1 MDEKIFERVE
11 KKYIINS
18 EQRANI
24 LSVIK
29 NNMEEDGYH
38 KSKVFNMY
46 YDTDNYDLILKSI
59 DNPDFK
65 EKLRARSYGGYDKV
79 FLEIKT
85 KMRGKEYNVGYK
97 RRVLI
102 TNKDF
107 KKLVKHQKTCE
118 EPAAQAIGTSKDL
131 QIAKEVDYLIN
142 FFDLKPR
149 ILVYYDRESYV
160 GENHLRITFDTKLK
174 YRDTNLKFTRKSSD
188 PYFFNDDKNIIMEI
202 KAHGVLPLWLAQALS
217 ANKIFPSRFS
227 KIGKIYEK
235 LRKEQNV

>member
-1 MDEKIFERVE
+1 
-11 KKYIINS
+11 
-18 EQRANI
+18 
-24 LSVIK
+24 
-29 NNMEEDGYH
+29 MEEDGYH

-46 YDTDNYDLILKSI
+46 FDTDNYDLILKSI

-85 KMRGKEYNVGYK
+85 KMRSKEYNVGYK

-118 EPAAQAIGTSKDL
+118 ELAAQAIETSKDL

-149 ILVYYDRESYV
+149 ILVYYDRESYM
-160 GENHLRITFDTKLK
+160 GDNHLRITFDTKLK
-174 YRDTNLKFTRKSSD
+174 YRNTDLRFTRKTSD
-188 PYFFNDDKNIIMEI
+188 PYFFNDDKNIIMET
-202 KAHGVLPLWLAQALS
+202 QALS